1 MELNM
6 TLAKINDI
14 SIHYQL
20 EGDKDA
26 PVLMLCNS
34 LGTSLEMWEP
44 QMASLLTQFQVLRY
58 DVRGHGQSDVPAGP
72 YSIEQLGQD
81 AMALLDHL
89 GLTRVD
95 FCGLSM
101 GGMTGMWLGTHHP
114 HRIQRLALCNTAAK
128 LGTPELWNARLEVLH
143 KEGMAGMTASILD
156 RWFTR
161 GFQKRAPQVIE
172 RVRGMLLGTPPAG
185 YEANVGAIIA
195 MDQRPDI
202 SRIDLPTLIIAGR
215 HDGST
220 PPALGLEIHHLISGS
235 RYVELDAAHLS
246 NWEQADAFSEALM
259 DFLNQR

>member
-1 MELNM
+1 M
-6 TLAKINDI
+6 TFAKINHI
-14 SIHYQL
+14 SIRYQL

-34 LGTSLEMWEP
+34 LGTTLEMWEP
-44 QMASLLTQFQVLRY
+44 QMATLLTQFQVLRY

-72 YSIEQLGQD
+72 YSIEQLGLD
-81 AMALLDHL
+81 AIGLLNHL

-114 HRIQRLALCNTAAK
+114 DRIQRLVFSNTAAQ
-128 LGTPELWNARLEVLH
+128 LGTAELWNARLEVLH
-143 KEGMAGMTASILD
+143 KEGMAGLTPSILD
-156 RWFTR
+156 RWLTQA
-161 GFQKRAPQVIE
+161 FQQRAPQAVE
-172 RVRGMLLGTPPAG
+172 RVRGMLLGTTPAG
-185 YEANVGAIIA
+185 YEANVRAIIA

-202 SRIDLPTLIIAGR
+202 HRIPVPTLVIAGR

-220 PPALGLEIHHLISGS
+220 PPALGLEIHQRVSGS

-246 NWEQADAFSEALM
+246 NWEQAEAFSAALM
-259 DFLNQR
+259 GFLSQG